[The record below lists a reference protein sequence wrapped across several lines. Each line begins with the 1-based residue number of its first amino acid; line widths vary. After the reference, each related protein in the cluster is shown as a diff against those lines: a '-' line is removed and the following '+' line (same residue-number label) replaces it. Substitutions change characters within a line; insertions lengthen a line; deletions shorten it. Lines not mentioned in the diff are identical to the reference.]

1 MPWGD
6 EMTKKQEKK
15 LYAIVDAE
23 ALRRILIALNGHGHE
38 IRELQFTRGAL
49 FNNPID
55 TVAADYQAG
64 AKIPDYAATDPVI
77 DEVIAKLPK
86 LIPGYDKH
94 YALRLAQ
101 KIMQDASLMED
112 S

>member
-1 MPWGD
+1 
-6 EMTKKQEKK
+6 MTKKQEKK
-15 LYAIVDAE
+15 LFAIVDAE
-23 ALRRILIALNGHGHE
+23 ALRCVLNALNGRGHE

-55 TVAADYQAG
+55 VLLTDYKAG
-64 AKIPDYAATDPVI
+64 MQIPDYATTDPAI

-86 LIPGYDKH
+86 LIPNYDKH

-101 KIMQDASLMED
+101 KIMQDAENLD
-112 S
+112 G